1 MHEKSLVTANKPET
15 KKIGNSSL
23 ASCPAL
29 VDNWQT
35 AQITMSGFKTLTG
48 YRHFGGW
55 VNCYEKYWRQ
65 FAFIRGYPVVVFLCA
80 LCVLCGEL
88 RTFQ

>member
-15 KKIGNSSL
+15 EKNGNCSP
-23 ASCPAL
+23 ASCPSL
-29 VDNWQT
+29 VENRQT
-35 AQITMSGFKTLTG
+35 AQITLSG
-48 YRHFGGW
+48 YRHFGRW
-55 VNCYEKYWRQ
+55 VNGYEKYWRQ

-88 RTFQ
+88 RALQ

>member
-1 MHEKSLVTANKPET
+1 MREKSLATANKPET
-15 KKIGNSSL
+15 EKNSNRSL
-23 ASCPAL
+23 ATCPSL
-29 VDNWQT
+29 VENRQT
-35 AQITMSGFKTLTG
+35 AQITLTG

-55 VNCYEKYWRQ
+55 MNCYEKYWHQ

-88 RTFQ
+88 RAFQ